1 MATTVHSY
9 RPDLLRACASLTG
22 PASYSTGGFAHGVAE
37 AAGYGSH
44 IAEVNAHV
52 NVRSTTYGAY
62 YDKSTGKIVAFVRAT
77 GAEVTGATDLS
88 SVVFEITIFL
98 DRS

>member
-22 PASYSTGGFAHGVAE
+22 PASYATNGFVHGVAE
-37 AAGYGSH
+37 AAGFGSH
-44 IAEVNAHV
+44 ITEVGAHV
-52 NVRSTTYGAY
+52 NVRSTTYGGY
-62 YDKSTGKIVAFVRAT
+62 YNKSTGKIVAVVRAT
-77 GAEVTGATDLS
+77 GAEVTATTDLS
-88 SVVFEITIFL
+88 GVTFEITLFL

>member
-22 PASYSTGGFAHGVAE
+22 PASYATGGFVHGVAE
-37 AAGYGSH
+37 AAGYGGH
-44 IAEVNAHV
+44 ITETNVHVNA
-52 NVRSTTYGAY
+52 RSTTYGAY
-62 YDKSTGKIVAFVRAT
+62 YNKSTGKIVAFVRAT
-77 GAEVTGATDLS
+77 GAEVTAATNLS
-88 SVVFEITIFL
+88 SVTFEVTIFL